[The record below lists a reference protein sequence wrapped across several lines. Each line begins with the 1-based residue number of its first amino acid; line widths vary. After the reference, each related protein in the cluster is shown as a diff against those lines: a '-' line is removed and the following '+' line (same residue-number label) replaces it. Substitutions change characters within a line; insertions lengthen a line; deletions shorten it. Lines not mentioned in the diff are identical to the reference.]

1 MSQDEKARELL
12 VDLRN
17 ILEAWIG
24 KVDLAFGENRQHPQQ
39 EKPKEIQFKFDM
51 NQIAWT
57 KTENE
62 NGPLEIARETGN
74 DKNRDYFD
82 LKDFLVQGG
91 KGDMYG
97 LAVREW
103 FCWIFPD
110 GDAVGRRLLS
120 VIAQRRSKK

>member
-24 KVDLAFGENRQHPQQ
+24 KVDLAFGENRQHSQPI
-39 EKPKEIQFKFDM
+39 EVQFKFDM
-51 NQIAWT
+51 TKINWT
-57 KTENE
+57 KKENE
-62 NGPLEIARETGN
+62 NGPLEIARENANNGN
-74 DKNRDYFD
+74 SHYFEM
-82 LKDFLVQGG
+82 KDFLVQGG
-91 KGDMYG
+91 KGDMHG

-103 FCWIFPD
+103 YCWIFPE